1 MSSSIES
8 KFLADLLAFPADT
21 IDKKTIQYI
30 FNMCS
35 NKSTSSSS
43 TEDKPKKARKS
54 KSNDEKKETDETKPK
69 TKRGLNDT
77 LAARNAYWATKK
89 AEGMS
94 YKDFNALWKS
104 MTDDEKKAIKA
115 KYSPSASKEPS
126 SAENTDNDEEHKK
139 AESSDDEEVDA
150 VIDDEDNVTMDDI
163 DAALEQLKPT
173 KVEKKE
179 EKKVAS
185 TKAKKT
191 SKK

>member
-1 MSSSIES
+1 MSSSIDS
-8 KFLADLLAFPADT
+8 KFLVDLLAFPADT
-21 IDKKTIQYI
+21 LDKKTIQYI
-30 FNMCS
+30 FNMCG
-35 NKSTSSSS
+35 NKSTSTSS
-43 TEDKPKKARKS
+43 TDDKPKKTRKS
-54 KSNDEKKETDETKPK
+54 KSKDENKEADETKSK

-94 YKDFNALWKS
+94 YKEFNALWKS

-126 SAENTDNDEEHKK
+126 SAENTDNDEEYKQ
-139 AESSDDEEVDA
+139 SSNDDADE
-150 VIDDEDNVTMDDI
+150 VIDDEDDITMDDI
-163 DAALEQLKPT
+163 DAALEKLKPI
-173 KVEKKE
+173 EKKEE

-191 SKK
+191 NTKK